1 MIFFISDFR
10 KAFQLFDKD
19 GNGKITADE
28 LFDVMRSLGQ
38 KPSDSEVE
46 AMIQQADQ
54 DGNQSDLKTF
64 IWSGGGVGRFG
75 SLVVL
80 DRELGKPTSLP
91 VEKSIMMFSGMCI
104 L

>member
-1 MIFFISDFR
+1 MKYEHNLAGKTPLIFFISDFR

-54 DGNQSDLKTF
+54 DGNSSDLDTF
-64 IWSGGGVGRFG
+64 IRSRGGGGGIWVTRRFG
-75 SLVVL
+75 
-80 DRELGKPTSLP
+80 G
-91 VEKSIMMFSGMCI
+91 
-104 L
+104 

>member
-38 KPSDSEVE
+38 KPSDSEVA

-54 DGNQSDLKTF
+54 DGN
-64 IWSGGGVGRFG
+64 
-75 SLVVL
+75 
-80 DRELGKPTSLP
+80 
-91 VEKSIMMFSGMCI
+91 
-104 L
+104 

>member
-54 DGNQSDLKTF
+54 DGN
-64 IWSGGGVGRFG
+64 
-75 SLVVL
+75 
-80 DRELGKPTSLP
+80 
-91 VEKSIMMFSGMCI
+91 
-104 L
+104 